1 MPAKILFHFFLFLL
15 ELCNNT
21 THWKINVLMSPKVTI
36 ASYIYIIIITS
47 ESNHVM
53 RSLESLVAEQATL
66 YLQCYIADI
75 TGPGPSRIFA

>member
-21 THWKINVLMSPKVTI
+21 THWKINVLMSPKVII
-36 ASYIYIIIITS
+36 ASYIYIYIKCQK
-47 ESNHVM
+47 V
-53 RSLESLVAEQATL
+53 
-66 YLQCYIADI
+66 YLQCYIANI

>member
-36 ASYIYIIIITS
+36 ASYIY
-47 ESNHVM
+47 NNNNNV
-53 RSLESLVAEQATL
+53 RK
-66 YLQCYIADI
+66 
-75 TGPGPSRIFA
+75 